1 MAHESFGLVNVYR
14 MDELAKGRKVGQ
26 KGANLTKLPIWSS

>member
-1 MAHESFGLVNVYR
+1 MAPESFSLVNVYR

-26 KGANLTKLPIWSS
+26 KGTNLPKLPIWSS